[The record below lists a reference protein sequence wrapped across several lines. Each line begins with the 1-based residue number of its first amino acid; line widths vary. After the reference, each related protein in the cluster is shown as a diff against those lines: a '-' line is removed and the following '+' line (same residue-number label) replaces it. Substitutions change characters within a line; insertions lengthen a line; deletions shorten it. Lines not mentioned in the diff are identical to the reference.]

1 MGYTRRVVARLM
13 AMACALYLGSLI
25 RLLSEL
31 SPQGA
36 GPGASMHA
44 AWLAGGLARR
54 GLLLLTGLPTLTAYA
69 VQQHWANG
77 ELAAVLVTTCCTLA
91 VWRVPVSATEG
102 RRPPASEPAPPPAA
116 AAAAAGPRPFQL
128 PPPTLTPLRP
138 WRSGCRG
145 AAHTGRQQRDGAG
158 DQSTGCSPP
167 HALPVAA
174 CPQDA
179 HAHAAGCA
187 AFLALLTAYV
197 TASVWC
203 QGVPGPGV
211 DCGAY
216 ERTSWHQC
224 PSCDSSAGFAKVR
237 PAAAGTG
244 GWWGQPGEGRCASM
258 VLHTA

>member
-128 PPPTLTPLRP
+128 PPPHPHTTPAVEVRLPRCCPHRAPAAGRRRRPVHGLLPPTRAACGCLPAGRARARGRLRCLP
-138 WRSGCRG
+138 G
-145 AAHTGRQQRDGAG
+145 AADRLRD
-158 DQSTGCSPP
+158 
-167 HALPVAA
+167 
-174 CPQDA
+174 
-179 HAHAAGCA
+179 
-187 AFLALLTAYV
+187 
-197 TASVWC
+197 C
-203 QGVPGPGV
+203 QCVVPGR
-211 DCGAY
+211 A
-216 ERTSWHQC
+216 R
-224 PSCDSSAGFAKVR
+224 A
-237 PAAAGTG
+237 
-244 GWWGQPGEGRCASM
+244 WGR
-258 VLHTA
+258 LRRL